1 MRSYTNKDGNRVV
14 VSEEH
19 LRTAVAIK
27 QEFQKASP
35 SRRASW
41 KKIIECMEKEGFY
54 DAENSENY
62 RCMLKSY
69 QKSIGELPELAKHA
83 DMVASGKLE
92 SIKELVGEISYE
104 NRNNQNTLRQ
114 LNKAKRDIIDYT
126 LLAEHIED
134 ILKGYDWSKFNF
146 KVKSNTPKTNNKMI
160 ACLSDLHIGAKVDT
174 DVNKYSLDIS
184 ADRLERYANKVI
196 TEAKNNDISEI
207 HIVNLGD
214 VIEHSNMRQDQAF
227 DSELS
232 YSDQIV
238 IAADLIIKFIQT
250 ISLQG
255 FKVKYAGIAGNHD
268 RVNGD
273 KDKNITGDHAVKPIN
288 KIIKTFIEN
297 ARIGDV
303 EYIQA
308 KDYEYSLLDVNGL
321 NFKFVHGD
329 LDSIKNENLVARHSD
344 NDNIIYNA
352 IVMGHYHHYRDIEVG
367 HDKRIMVFGSMKG
380 TDNYSKD
387 KLRKVSSVSQGII
400 IINENKEIYPKK
412 INLQEK

>member
-1 MRSYTNKDGNRVV
+1 MRSYTNKDGEKIV

-41 KKIIECMEKEGFY
+41 KKIVEHMEKEGFY

-69 QKSIGELPELAKHA
+69 QKSIGELPEVTKHA

-92 SIKELVGEISYE
+92 SIKELVGEIAYE

-114 LNKAKRDIIDYT
+114 LNKTKRDIIDYT
-126 LLAEHIED
+126 ILAEHIGD

-146 KVKSNTPKTNNKMI
+146 KIKSKVPKTNNKMI

-174 DVNKYSLDIS
+174 DVNKYSLDIA
-184 ADRLERYANKVI
+184 ADRLERYANKII
-196 TEAKNNDISEI
+196 TEAKDNHISEI
-207 HIVNLGD
+207 HIINLGD
-214 VIEHSNMRQDQAF
+214 VIEHSNMRQGQAF
-227 DSELS
+227 DAELS

-238 IAADLIIKFIQT
+238 IAADLIMKFIHS
-250 ISLQG
+250 ISSEG

-268 RVNGD
+268 RTNGD

-297 ARIGDV
+297 ANIGDV

-329 LDSIKNENLVARHSD
+329 LDSIKNEGLVARHSD

-367 HDKRIMVFGSMKG
+367 QDKRIIVFGSMKG

-387 KLRKVSSVSQGII
+387 KLRKVSPASQGII
-400 IINENKEIYPKK
+400 IINENKEIHPKK